1 MTTDPTTWVDA
12 YGDRL
17 FRYALSRVRDAGS
30 AEDLVQETLLAAL
43 KSRERF
49 KGDSSELTW
58 MTGILRNKIFEF
70 YRRQAREVPLL
81 PSDEDADPQSEFFD
95 DRHWKAA
102 FAPRDWGGEPARGR
116 GRDFG
121 PAPLPDALRR
131 RRAGLH
137 PARWRACSRRR
148 SRVSCPTTS
157 PSSCIARAPAPCAG
171 AWKPLRAGGRVVPP
185 VLPRR
190 LEHLPRRSIP
200 DARSAC
206 TSAFT

>member
-43 KSRERF
+43 ESRGRF
-49 KGDSSELTW
+49 KGESSELTW

-95 DRHWKAA
+95 ARHWKSSQ
-102 FAPRDWGGEPARGR
+102 APRHWGGEPARKAESAEFAAALR
-116 GRDFG
+116 KC
-121 PAPLPDALRR
+121 LDAL
-131 RRAGLH
+131 
-137 PARWRACSRRR
+137 
-148 SRVSCPTTS
+148 
-157 PSSCIARAPAPCAG
+157 SSGVARAFILREMEGLAPAETAAALGVTPGHLAVLLYR
-171 AWKPLRAGGRVVPP
+171 ARLR
-185 VLPRR
+185 LRR
-190 LEHLPRRSIP
+190 CLEKNHFAPE
-200 DARSAC
+200 AA
-206 TSAFT
+206 A